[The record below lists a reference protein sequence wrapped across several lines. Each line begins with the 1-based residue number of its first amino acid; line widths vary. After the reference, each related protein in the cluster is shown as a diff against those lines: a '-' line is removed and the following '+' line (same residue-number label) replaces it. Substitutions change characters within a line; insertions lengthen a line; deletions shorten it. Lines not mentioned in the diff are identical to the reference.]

1 VASIIFGPVP
11 SRRLGHSLGINN
23 IPPKKCTYSC
33 VYCQLGRTQETEIE
47 RKAFYEVEEI
57 IQAVEEKIDELKER
71 NEVIDYLTFVPD
83 GEPTLDINLGEEI
96 QRLKKFNIKI
106 AVISNSS
113 LIQDSNVRT
122 DLYRAD
128 WVSLK
133 IDVAS
138 EKLWHRINRPH
149 KSLVFNAIFDGIL
162 EFASHF
168 KGELATETM
177 LIKNINDNVDELNKI
192 SNFLS
197 KIKPSVS
204 YISIPI
210 RPPAEKWV
218 LPPPENVI
226 NMAFQVFNKEI
237 EKVELLIGYEGNA
250 FAFTGNVQEDF
261 LSITSVHP
269 MREDAVEEFLKKAK
283 SSWSIINILLKEEKI
298 IKTTYQNKNFYIRKL
313 FKDSNSE

>member
-1 VASIIFGPVP
+1 
-11 SRRLGHSLGINN
+11 
-23 IPPKKCTYSC
+23 
-33 VYCQLGRTQETEIE
+33 
-47 RKAFYEVEEI
+47 
-57 IQAVEEKIDELKER
+57 
-71 NEVIDYLTFVPD
+71 
-83 GEPTLDINLGEEI
+83 
-96 QRLKKFNIKI
+96 
-106 AVISNSS
+106 
-113 LIQDSNVRT
+113 
-122 DLYRAD
+122 
-128 WVSLK
+128 
-133 IDVAS
+133 
-138 EKLWHRINRPH
+138 
-149 KSLVFNAIFDGIL
+149 
-162 EFASHF
+162 
-168 KGELATETM
+168 M